1 MKASVLVIGA
11 GNIAHAYDSVE
22 GPEVRTHIKGYQY
35 YSDYFVVKTL
45 FDIDSE
51 KVKNVAKNWA
61 IPHYCSDFSEIED
74 LKYDVIS
81 ICSPDQTHEFY
92 LDAALKMCPKVI
104 FIEKP
109 LNITSEKAVEIH
121 KYCLEFEIL
130 LLVNYSRVYIP
141 EFIALKEREHN
152 KDFGKILSIGL
163 KYHGGFLH
171 NCSHLINLIA
181 FLFDPVMKRSF
192 ITNEITDYS
201 KDDPS
206 LSALVY
212 CEKLDNR
219 FTITIEAYDSSIVNM
234 MEVDIISEKT
244 RIRYTESKGSKVNE
258 AKKYSYKDGIDL
270 QEFVS
275 AKDYTIDYNYA
286 MKNAIGL
293 IKTYLEKPSR
303 EIINE
308 QFNLQIKTLELLQ
321 SIKSEINI

>member
-1 MKASVLVIGA
+1 MRASVLVIGA
-11 GNIAHAYDSVE
+11 GNIAHAYDTVE
-22 GPEVRTHIKGYQY
+22 GTEVRTHIKGYQY
-35 YSDYFVVKTL
+35 YGDYFEVKTI

-51 KVKNVAKNWA
+51 KANNVAKNWSV
-61 IPHYCSDFSEIED
+61 PHFSSDFSEIEY

-81 ICSPDQTHEFY
+81 ICSPDMTHEFY
-92 LDAALKMCPKVI
+92 LEAALRMHPKVI

-109 LNITSEKAVEIH
+109 LNITLEKAVEIH
-121 KYCLEFEIL
+121 QYCLEFEIL

-141 EFIALKEREHN
+141 EFIALKDREQS

-163 KYHGGFLH
+163 KYYGGFLH

-181 FLFDPVMKRSF
+181 FLFDPIIKRAF
-192 ITNEITDYS
+192 ITNSITDYS

-212 CEKLDNR
+212 CEKLDKR
-219 FTITIEAYDSSIVNM
+219 FTINIDAYDSSIINM
-234 MEVDIISEKT
+234 MEVDIIGEKA

-258 AKKYSYKDGIDL
+258 AFKYSYKDGIDL

-286 MKNAIGL
+286 MKNAIVL

-303 EIINE
+303 ELINE

-321 SIKSEINI
+321 SIKSGINI

>member
-11 GNIAHAYDSVE
+11 GNIAQAYDSIQ

-35 YSDYFVVKTL
+35 YGDCFSIKTL

-51 KVKNVAKNWA
+51 KARDVANRWS
-61 IPHYCSDFSEIED
+61 IPQYCSDFSTIKH
-74 LKYDVIS
+74 LNYDVIS
-81 ICSPDQTHEFY
+81 ICSPDKTHEFY
-92 LDAALKMCPKVI
+92 LDEALKMQPKVI

-109 LNITSEKAVEIH
+109 LNITTEKAKEVY
-121 KYCLEFEIL
+121 KYCLASNIL

-141 EFIALKEREHN
+141 EFIQLKEREGN
-152 KDFGKILSIGL
+152 NDFGKILSVGL

-181 FLFDPVMKRSF
+181 FLFDPEISHSF
-192 ITNEITDYS
+192 ITNSITDYNQ
-201 KDDPS
+201 DDPS

-212 CEKLDNR
+212 CKKPDNK
-219 FTITIEAYDSSIVNM
+219 FALTIEAYDSSIVNM
-234 MEVDIISEKT
+234 TEVDIIAEKI
-244 RIRYTESKGSKVNE
+244 RIRYVESKGSLISE

-275 AKDYTIDYNYA
+275 VNEYRIDYNYA
-286 MKNAIGL
+286 MKNAILL
-293 IKTYLEKPSR
+293 IKTFLEKPT
-303 EIINE
+303 EKLINE

-321 SIKSEINI
+321 SIKSGINI